1 MDILSR
7 QYGSDEEGGED
18 SPREKSAITASPP
31 REKHSFGPGT
41 GATLTGS
48 AGITAVKAASRIPQE
63 NDDNDSDDDNMAYR
77 ILAPP
82 SSAAPPVSD
91 ALLAAVPRDI
101 MTAPIDPSKRNLQFN
116 PTYDQ
121 LWTPVVGPAHPHN
134 ADGRA
139 LGLRNHRLGS
149 VQDASVDSFVF
160 DEQYHTFQ
168 AYGYSVDPASVN
180 GTEVVG
186 DKEAVDNKGGATV
199 YNVSKQEREKRAM
212 VLKEEERR
220 KKAEEKQRKEEERKR
235 KEEKK
240 RRKEEERAKKE
251 ERKRKKEEE
260 KARKAGKKKRKGEG
274 VGGAGLGEEE
284 GEGARGAG
292 EGEGEGEGEGRKR
305 GRKEKS
311 VVHEEKEG
319 EEMGRKSKEEERE
332 EEEEEEEEES
342 EEEEEEEEEESEE
355 EEEEEESEEEEEEEE
370 APVEEIANPAS
381 ESWLLKSSKSP
392 WAGKKEEPKA
402 ELTEEQK
409 KYAEEHA
416 LKKAK
421 KERGDKEEVE
431 EKSTFHGKQEKDY
444 QGRSWIAPP
453 KDALNPVPPTHCYI
467 PKRWIH
473 TWSGH
478 TKGVSAIRFFPKY
491 GHLLLSASMDT
502 KIKIWDVPNTQKCM
516 RTYMGHSK
524 AVRDICFAN
533 DGLKFVSC
541 GYDRNIKLWDTET
554 GQVTGTFSTGKIPYV
569 VKLHPDDDKQNILLA
584 GMSDKKI
591 MQWDTRSGE
600 ITQEYDQHL
609 GAVNTITFLDD
620 NRRFVTSSDDKSLRV
635 WEFGIP
641 VVVKYI
647 SEPHMHSMPA
657 IAVHP
662 NKAWVAAQSLD
673 NQIIVYGA
681 KDRFRLNRKK
691 RFAGHIIAGYAC
703 QVNFSPDGRFIM
715 SGDGEGKLWF
725 WDWKTCKVFR
735 TVKCHDSVCIGCE
748 WHPLETSKVATCGW
762 DGLIKYWD

>member
-1 MDILSR
+1 M
-7 QYGSDEEGGED
+7 
-18 SPREKSAITASPP
+18 
-31 REKHSFGPGT
+31 
-41 GATLTGS
+41 
-48 AGITAVKAASRIPQE
+48 AV
-63 NDDNDSDDDNMAYR
+63 
-77 ILAPP
+77 
-82 SSAAPPVSD
+82 
-91 ALLAAVPRDI
+91 
-101 MTAPIDPSKRNLQFN
+101 
-116 PTYDQ
+116 
-121 LWTPVVGPAHPHN
+121 
-134 ADGRA
+134 
-139 LGLRNHRLGS
+139 
-149 VQDASVDSFVF
+149 
-160 DEQYHTFQ
+160 
-168 AYGYSVDPASVN
+168 
-180 GTEVVG
+180 
-186 DKEAVDNKGGATV
+186 
-199 YNVSKQEREKRAM
+199 
-212 VLKEEERR
+212 KEEERR

-260 KARKAGKKKRKGEG
+260 KARKAAKKKRKGEG
-274 VGGAGLGEEE
+274 DVGAEVGAEGEEGAG
-284 GEGARGAG
+284 G
-292 EGEGEGEGEGRKR
+292 EGEGEGEGEGKKR
-305 GRKEKS
+305 GRQGKGVKE
-311 VVHEEKEG
+311 EEG
-319 EEMGRKSKEEERE
+319 EERAKKSREEERE
-332 EEEEEEEEES
+332 EEEA
-342 EEEEEEEEEESEE
+342 EEEEEESEE

-370 APVEEIANPAS
+370 ESEEEEEEEEEAPEAELANPAS

-591 MQWDTRSGE
+591 MQWDTR
-600 ITQEYDQHL
+600 
-609 GAVNTITFLDD
+609 
-620 NRRFVTSSDDKSLRV
+620 
-635 WEFGIP
+635 
-641 VVVKYI
+641 
-647 SEPHMHSMPA
+647 EPHMHSMPA

>member
-1 MDILSR
+1 M
-7 QYGSDEEGGED
+7 
-18 SPREKSAITASPP
+18 
-31 REKHSFGPGT
+31 
-41 GATLTGS
+41 
-48 AGITAVKAASRIPQE
+48 AASRDPHAD
-63 NDDNDSDDDNMAYR
+63 DDNDSDDDNMAYR

-101 MTAPIDPSKRNLQFN
+101 LTAPIDPSKRNLQFN

-149 VQDASVDSFVF
+149 VQDAAVDSFVF

-180 GTEVVG
+180 GTEVV
-186 DKEAVDNKGGATV
+186 
-199 YNVSKQEREKRAM
+199 
-212 VLKEEERR
+212 
-220 KKAEEKQRKEEERKR
+220 
-235 KEEKK
+235 
-240 RRKEEERAKKE
+240 
-251 ERKRKKEEE
+251 
-260 KARKAGKKKRKGEG
+260 
-274 VGGAGLGEEE
+274 
-284 GEGARGAG
+284 
-292 EGEGEGEGEGRKR
+292 
-305 GRKEKS
+305 
-311 VVHEEKEG
+311 
-319 EEMGRKSKEEERE
+319 
-332 EEEEEEEEES
+332 
-342 EEEEEEEEEESEE
+342 
-355 EEEEEESEEEEEEEE
+355 
-370 APVEEIANPAS
+370 
-381 ESWLLKSSKSP
+381 
-392 WAGKKEEPKA
+392 GKKEEPKA

-453 KDALNPVPPTHCYI
+453 KDVLNPVPPTHCYI

-541 GYDRNIKLWDTET
+541 AYDRNIKLWDTET